1 MEHLQGAYQVEEKLL
16 KQRLQ
21 ALENQTVLNL
31 IEGKQGSQPHFP
43 VTLQDE
49 VKKDSEVSPLKAS
62 DDDTLESY
70 GEF

>member
-1 MEHLQGAYQVEEKLL
+1 ML

-31 IEGKQGSQPHFP
+31 IEGKQLSQDSLQFTHF
-43 VTLQDE
+43 DE
-49 VKKDSEVSPLKAS
+49 KNTDSEVLA
-62 DDDTLESY
+62 DNANDEENLESY

>member
-21 ALENQTVLNL
+21 ALENKTVLNL
-31 IEGKQGSQPHFP
+31 IEGKELSPNSPQLTHF
-43 VTLQDE
+43 DE
-49 VKKDSEVSPLKAS
+49 IENNSSVLINNANNEE
-62 DDDTLESY
+62 TLESY